1 MARRP
6 PDLRRRRYRR
16 EPKRRFV
23 LVCEGKNTEPAYF
36 AALSRV
42 WSSALIEVKTI
53 AAVGVPYTVA
63 CSAVDWAQSLGLA
76 ARSRKA
82 LDSFEEGDE
91 VWAVF
96 DRDEHPRFD
105 EAVALCQEQGVGVAR
120 SNPCFELWL
129 IMHDEDFDK
138 PDGRH
143 AVQAHLQ
150 KLRPEYDKKGPK
162 KPDSSALV
170 AKVEEAE
177 ARAKAQLLRRAKER
191 SPYGRP
197 STTVGHLTQAIRE
210 AAERSRS

>member
-6 PDLRRRRYRR
+6 PDLRRRRYSR
-16 EPKRRFV
+16 EPKRRFI
-23 LVCEGKNTEPAYF
+23 LVCEGRNTEPAYF

-82 LDSFEEGDE
+82 LDCFEESDQ
-91 VWAVF
+91 VLAVF

-105 EAVALCQEQGVGVAR
+105 EAVAICERQGVGVAR
-120 SNPCFELWL
+120 SSPCFELWL
-129 IMHDEDFDK
+129 ILHEEDLDK
-138 PDGRH
+138 PGGRH
-143 AVQAHLQ
+143 AVQAYLQ
-150 KLRPEYDKKGPK
+150 RLRPEFDKKGTK
-162 KPDSSALV
+162 RLECNDLV
-170 AKVEEAE
+170 GKVEKAEHRAKV
-177 ARAKAQLLRRAKER
+177 QLYRRQHER

-197 STTVGHLTQAIRE
+197 STTVGHLTQAIRD
-210 AAERSRS
+210 AAKQAT